1 MYSRRAEGVTYKC
14 RGRGALLF
22 LPNGGRHEDAILTK
36 AFEDHVRDHVVSW
49 YTWAQKNKL
58 GVERMEDLILVSG
71 RTLVTSW
78 AAAVFLDKTM
88 EAEITLTSRTH
99 TDGAASLVWGNIQ
112 GPVVY
117 HNNHFDPVRFLRL
130 RLLCMH

>member
-36 AFEDHVRDHVVSW
+36 AFEGYIQDHVVSW
-49 YTWAQKNKL
+49 YTWAQNNKL

-78 AAAVFLDKTM
+78 AAAVFVDKTM

-99 TDGAASLVWGNIQ
+99 SDGGASFVWGKIQ
-112 GPVVY
+112 GPGVS
-117 HNNHFDPVRFLRL
+117 HNNHSDPVRFLRL

>member
-1 MYSRRAEGVTYKC
+1 MS
-14 RGRGALLF
+14 
-22 LPNGGRHEDAILTK
+22 LPDGGRREDAILTK
-36 AFEDHVRDHVVSW
+36 AFEDYIRDHIVDW
-49 YTWAQKNKL
+49 FIWAQNHKL
-58 GVERMEDLILVSG
+58 GVERIEDLILVSG

-78 AAAVFLDKTM
+78 AAAVFVDKTM
-88 EAEITLTSRTH
+88 EAEIALTSRTH
-99 TDGAASLVWGNIQ
+99 SDGEASFVWGKIQ